1 VPQFIQSCNVKTMS
15 KTRLNIRRQLILFER
30 LESDKRLAV
39 LYQALLEHKYA
50 EQLELEEA
58 ESRDLTE
65 EERQAQEAELLAEQI
80 NELNFTN
87 KEILFLLKSTGIVDL
102 LTQKFVT
109 SSKVSKV
116 ISLFVKRSAK
126 TLEIDLNRRK
136 TKEEFCLY
144 DKEENDLVAK
154 LYSLRSVGMP
164 LAVIQHFI
172 NWNIENKGLPF

>member
-65 EERQAQEAELLAEQI
+65 EERQAQEAELL
-80 NELNFTN
+80 
-87 KEILFLLKSTGIVDL
+87 TGILKIRDCHFEFL
-102 LTQKFVT
+102 QTEIVT
-109 SSKVSKV
+109 
-116 ISLFVKRSAK
+116 R
-126 TLEIDLNRRK
+126 
-136 TKEEFCLY
+136 
-144 DKEENDLVAK
+144 
-154 LYSLRSVGMP
+154 
-164 LAVIQHFI
+164 
-172 NWNIENKGLPF
+172 

>member
-1 VPQFIQSCNVKTMS
+1 MS
-15 KTRLNIRRQLILFER
+15 ETRRNIRRQLILFER

-126 TLEIDLNRRK
+126 ALEIELNQRK
-136 TKEEFCLY
+136 TKEEFCLHN
-144 DKEENDLVAK
+144 KEEDELVAK
-154 LYSLRSVGMP
+154 LYSLQSLGMP
-164 LAVIQHFI
+164 SAVIQHFI
-172 NWNIENKGLPF
+172 NWNSENKGLPF

>member
-65 EERQAQEAELLAEQI
+65 EER
-80 NELNFTN
+80 
-87 KEILFLLKSTGIVDL
+87 
-102 LTQKFVT
+102 
-109 SSKVSKV
+109 
-116 ISLFVKRSAK
+116 
-126 TLEIDLNRRK
+126 RK

-154 LYSLRSVGMP
+154 LYSLCGSLWRSSS
-164 LAVIQHFI
+164 ISST
-172 NWNIENKGLPF
+172 EY